1 MDYLNQVRTNRWRSF
16 RSFLFFFALLFSVGG
31 LLIFW
36 EPVSL
41 LIVAYP
47 ENSYT
52 LFLVWVCALAVLMP
66 PRANYDG
73 G

>member
-1 MDYLNQVRTNRWRSF
+1 MKHSNQTCADPWSRARSI
-16 RSFLFFFALLFSVGG
+16 LFFFALAFSLGG
-31 LLIFW
+31 MLIFW
-36 EPVSL
+36 ERAL
-41 LIVAYP
+41 ALILAYP
-47 ENSYT
+47 DNSLT